1 MSDNSVT
8 VEVEDSETA
17 QYIGHV
23 LVEKARY
30 LHGFNHGD
38 ERVVLELETIGRNL
52 IEESREVGEDNT
64 EEVFDGS
71 LFDVK

>member
-1 MSDNSVT
+1 MSDDSVT

-38 ERVVLELETIGRNL
+38 EDVVLELETVGRKF
-52 IEESREVGEDNT
+52 IEKSRKSHEEESKET
-64 EEVFDGS
+64 FDES
-71 LFDVK
+71 LFVE